1 MPTPTD
7 LSPASLRADALRS
20 DARRV
25 FTQGPFL
32 LKTLQHL
39 RPAICPFG
47 PLLELIPPNAAVLD
61 VGCGGGLLL
70 ALIAS
75 HRSPRR
81 LTGFDSSK
89 EAIALATANLKNFPG
104 TEPQFHRLDVGQ
116 PWPTGPFDVIT
127 LCDVLHHVPKEAQ
140 AALLRD
146 CAAALAPGGRFIYKD
161 VYPEGLF
168 RPSVSRLHDLVIA
181 RQIIHIPRFNQVL
194 TTLEN
199 AGLSLLHHARHNT
212 LAYGHELA
220 AFHKNP

>member
-1 MPTPTD
+1 MPTPSD
-7 LSPASLRADALRS
+7 LSPASLRA

-47 PLLELIPPNAAVLD
+47 PLLELIPPNASVLD

-75 HRSPRR
+75 RRSPRR

-89 EAIALATANLKNFPG
+89 EAIALATANLKSFPG

-146 CAAALAPGGRFIYKD
+146 CASALAPGGRFIYKD
-161 VYPEGLF
+161 VYPEGHF
-168 RPSVSRLHDLVIA
+168 RPNVSRLHDLVIA
-181 RQIIHIPRFNQVL
+181 RQIIHIPRFNQVR